1 MNRCPIATLTVLI
14 LLPKGQ
20 DRYLMFVRWSEED
33 RSLYRLLS
41 GPIPGWGVCMAQRQ
55 SKRMRNCA
63 RSWMRR

>member
-14 LLPKGQ
+14 LLPKPQ

-33 RSLYRLLS
+33 RLRRLLS
-41 GPIPGWGVCMAQRQ
+41 GPIPAGGVCHGQRQ